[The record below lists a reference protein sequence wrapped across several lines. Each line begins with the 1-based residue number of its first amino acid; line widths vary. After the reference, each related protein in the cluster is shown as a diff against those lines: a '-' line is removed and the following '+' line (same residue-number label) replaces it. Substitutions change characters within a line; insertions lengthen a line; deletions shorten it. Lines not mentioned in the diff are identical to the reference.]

1 MNDQKNKIIKIGVI
15 GYGYWGPNLVRNFF
29 ENNSFKIKI
38 IADLNTDKLANLK
51 KHYPSIYTTVDHN
64 DIFEDKEI
72 DAVIIATPISTHYKL
87 AEKALNYNK
96 HVLVEKPLAHSY
108 QEALK
113 LVELARKRKKVLM
126 VDHTFLYADA
136 VQKIKSLIDKG
147 KIGKVN
153 YFDSTRTNLG
163 LFQTDANVIWDLAAH
178 DVSILTY
185 LISEK
190 PESVQ
195 ANGVSHT
202 KNGIENISFITIKYS
217 SGLLAHFNSSW
228 SSPVKIRRIL
238 IGATKKM
245 IVYDDIEPTEKIKV
259 YDSGYEIINN
269 KDRKRILIDYRIG
282 DIYIPKVELKEA
294 LSNLVADFL
303 KAINTGHKPISDVT
317 LGLQVVKILSLADR
331 SMKKGGKPINF
342 NS

>member
-1 MNDQKNKIIKIGVI
+1 MIKIGVI

-29 ENNSFKIKI
+29 ENNSFEIKTVV
-38 IADLNTDKLANLK
+38 DLSTDRLANLK
-51 KHYPSIYTTVDHN
+51 KHYPSICTTTDHN
-64 DIFEDKEI
+64 DIFKDKEI

-87 AEKALNYNK
+87 TKKALDCDK

-108 QEALK
+108 KEAIE
-113 LVELARKRKKVLM
+113 LVELARKRKKILM
-126 VDHTFLYADA
+126 VDHTFLYTDA

-147 KIGKVN
+147 EIGKVN

-190 PESVQ
+190 PESIQ
-195 ANGVSHT
+195 ASGVSHT
-202 KNGIENISFITIKYS
+202 KNGIENISFITVKYS

-259 YDSGYEIINN
+259 YDSGYKFINDN
-269 KDRKRILIDYRIG
+269 DKKRISIDYRIG

-294 LSNLVADFL
+294 LSNLAADFL
-303 KAINTGHKPISDVT
+303 KAINTEHKPISSGT
-317 LGLQVVKILSLADR
+317 LGLQVVKILSLADQ
-331 SMKKGGKPINF
+331 SMKKGGKPMKYF
-342 NS
+342 L